1 MKKEKLLSLGRAVAP
16 YLICFALC
24 TVVVHA
30 QMPLDSY
37 APDVQSVTKSQLIR
51 RILGAAIALLGI
63 GFAMRQHDINKSVV
77 VGVGFGIALAINAD
91 AIISWM
97 G

>member
-1 MKKEKLLSLGRAVAP
+1 MDKKKFLSWGRVVAP
-16 YLICFALC
+16 WLLCFALC
-24 TVVVHA
+24 AVTAHA

-37 APDVQSVTKSQLIR
+37 APDVQSITKSQLIR

-63 GFAMRQHDINKSVV
+63 GFAMRQHDINKGVV
-77 VGVGFGIALAINAD
+77 VGVGFGIALALNAD
-91 AIISWM
+91 TLVSWM